1 MPATAHQQAEFRF
14 ARESLARLWRSDM
27 RQAERWARY
36 DLIREHLVRQWPAQ
50 ATQIDCMM
58 LDWVSALRHP
68 APPAEATD
76 TVRADPD
83 CAK

>member
-36 DLIREHLVRQWPAQ
+36 DLIL
-50 ATQIDCMM
+50 
-58 LDWVSALRHP
+58 
-68 APPAEATD
+68 
-76 TVRADPD
+76 
-83 CAK
+83 